1 MKKLILFILLIFL
14 QVKLF
19 SQEDSL
25 EIKYN
30 YINSIPQNA
39 EVFINGEYN
48 GNTPCRFP
56 VDVKINSCLIKKD
69 GYKDEQRSFS
79 ESRESISQ
87 TFVLIKKNN
96 LANEKL
102 VLSKS
107 PFTLKPR
114 RKIIPVI
121 LSSLITAGSIGLSY
135 YFKDKA
141 NTHNELYT
149 FSGDQSELDKV
160 KKFDLYSG
168 VFLGAFQVSFI
179 GLIYFFMV
187 D

>member
-1 MKKLILFILLIFL
+1 MKKTILFILLISL

-39 EVFINGEYN
+39 EVFVNGEYK

-56 VDVKINSCLIKKD
+56 ADVKINSYLIKKD
-69 GYKDEQRSFS
+69 GYKDEVRIFS
-79 ESRESISQ
+79 VDNESIRQ

-96 LANEKL
+96 LADEKL
-102 VLSKS
+102 VLSNS
-107 PFTLKPR
+107 PFTFKPK
-114 RKIIPVI
+114 RKIIPII
-121 LSSLITAGSIGLSY
+121 LSSLITAGSIGLSF

-141 NTHNELYT
+141 NTHNELYA
-149 FSGDQSELDKV
+149 FSGDQRELDKV

-168 VFLGAFQVSFI
+168 ISLGVFQVSFI
-179 GLIYFFMV
+179 GLIYFLMV